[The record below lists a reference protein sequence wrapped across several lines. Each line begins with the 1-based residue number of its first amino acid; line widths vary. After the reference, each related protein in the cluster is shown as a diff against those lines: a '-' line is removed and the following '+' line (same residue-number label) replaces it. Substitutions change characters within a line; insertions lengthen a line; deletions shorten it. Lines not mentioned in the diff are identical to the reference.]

1 MKDIVYDEKD
11 ITKIYYVAD
20 ILMDILIAV
29 EKIKLGER
37 IDGKARKG
45 SSFCYFKS
53 CITQPCSSS

>member
-1 MKDIVYDEKD
+1 MKNIAYDEKD
-11 ITKIYYVAD
+11 TTIEYYIMD

-29 EKIKLGER
+29 EKIKLAER

-53 CITQPCSSS
+53 CITQPYYPS